1 MVGLISSS
9 GSSDDDDTDQ
19 DSSNS
24 GDTTFS
30 EDLNKMVKH
39 ALHTKVTVLSTHTH
53 MHTDTHRE
61 RKL

>member
-39 ALHTKVTVLSTHTH
+39 ALHTKDTVHTR